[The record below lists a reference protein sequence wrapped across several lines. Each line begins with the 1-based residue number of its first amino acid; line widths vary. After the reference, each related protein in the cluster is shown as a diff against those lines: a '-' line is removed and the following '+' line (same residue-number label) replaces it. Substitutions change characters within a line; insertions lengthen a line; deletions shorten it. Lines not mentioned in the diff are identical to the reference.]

1 MFKEEMVRG
10 EAHLHQRD
18 SHRFSNFSKLFGGL
32 ISIITCIITYI
43 LFRTIDC
50 LPAHLMIW
58 NKDKADFVEHVNAR
72 TERTTVSVAR

>member
-32 ISIITCIITYI
+32 ISIITYI

-58 NKDKADFVEHVNAR
+58 NKDKADLVEHVNAR
-72 TERTTVSVAR
+72 TERNTVSVAR